1 MWDLRIQFW
10 EPPVLEKEDVMWM
23 TVHRTSDVCLRFIV
37 VAVQSLSCVL
47 LFETLWTVAHQATLS
62 MGFSKQEYWSE
73 LPIFYSRGSSQPRDW
88 TRVSSVSCIGRQIPY
103 HCAPLLQM
111 ILLQDPCAYTADI
124 DSVQPSQMNNVRKH
138 QVSILAPL
146 KANLLESIV
155 YNNSSTL
162 RSSSSF
168 SHHPVLSI
176 TQ

>member
-1 MWDLRIQFW
+1 M
-10 EPPVLEKEDVMWM
+10 
-23 TVHRTSDVCLRFIV
+23 
-37 VAVQSLSCVL
+37 LSCVL
-47 LFETLWTVAHQATLS
+47 GYLVLSKLFVTPWTLAHQASLS
-62 MGFSKQEYWSE
+62 MGFPRQEYWSR
-73 LPIFYSRGSSQPRDW
+73 LPFPPPGDLPDPGIEPAYL
-88 TRVSSVSCIGRQIPY
+88 VSPALLGGFFTTS
-103 HCAPLLQM
+103 ATLLQM